1 MQTFGLRELLG
12 QLFPDAPPDHSTI
25 SARAID
31 RCRHRRAALCGI
43 VWRDTGES
51 YQDFL
56 TNYQDFLTKLV
67 RFIRGPR
74 TTS

>member
-1 MQTFGLRELLG
+1 MQTFGLRKLLG
-12 QLFPDAPPDHSTI
+12 LVFPEAPPDHSTM

-31 RCRHRRAALCGI
+31 RCGDRRAALCGI

-56 TNYQDFLTKLV
+56 TKLA
-67 RFIRGPR
+67 RFIRGR
-74 TTS
+74 